1 MHITSLTM
9 TAVERS
15 LDGLVARQ
23 TAIAHNVANMAT
35 PGYVRREVNFEQSL
49 LDALEEAH
57 SPPSATHTF
66 TQADGAPVTSSHN
79 NPLLTWQPVTTLS
92 PDGPQRL
99 DGNRVAVEKEIMSMV
114 ANKYAALTTVISK
127 DFALL
132 RTITQAR

>member
-1 MHITSLTM
+1 MHLTSLTM

-15 LDGLVARQ
+15 LDGLAARQ
-23 TAIAHNVANMAT
+23 AAIAHNVANIAT

-49 LDALEEAH
+49 LDALGEAH
-57 SPPSATHTF
+57 QPPTATHTF
-66 TQADGAPVTSSHN
+66 LQADGAPVTASHN
-79 NPLLTWQPVTTLS
+79 NPLVTWQPVTSLS

-99 DGNRVAVEKEIMSMV
+99 DGNRVAVEKEIMAMV
-114 ANKYAALTTVISK
+114 SNKYTALTTVISK